1 MGLIHYYMRKV
12 IVQIIPSKEV
22 RKVYEPYFKYLKRIS
37 TLNLLKVDF
46 LKNMELLILE
56 IVVKDEYDFH
66 KIKWPNS
73 VVFYH
78 ILKEAGNT
86 LTLFVKANSEYMT
99 ESLMSLHDLD
109 VIWDSPSFVEKDRVI
124 RSCIGDEINL
134 RKFVDKM
141 GKFGEIT
148 KIAHKKSNYKETN
161 LTSHLTDKQKE
172 ILNIAKREGYYKLP
186 RKINGD
192 GLARKIGC
200 SKATVL
206 EHLRR
211 IENKIMNNLVE

>member
-1 MGLIHYYMRKV
+1 MRKV
-12 IVQIIPSKEV
+12 TIQLTPSMEV
-22 RKVYEPYFKYLKRIS
+22 RKVYEPYFKYLKRIT

-46 LKNMELLILE
+46 LKNLELLIFE

-66 KIKWPNS
+66 NIKWPKS

-78 ILKEAGNT
+78 ILKEAGKT
-86 LTLFVKANSEYMT
+86 LTLLVKTNSEFFTGGLRGM
-99 ESLMSLHDLD
+99 HDLD
-109 VIWDSPSFVEKDRVI
+109 VVLDSPSFIEKDKVI

-134 RKFVDKM
+134 KKFVAKM

-148 KIAHKKSNYKETN
+148 KIAYKKSNYKETN

-172 ILNIAKREGYYKLP
+172 ILNLAKIEGYYKLP

-192 GLARKIGC
+192 GLAKKIGC

-206 EHLRR
+206 EHLRK
-211 IENKIMNNLVE
+211 IENKIMNNIDE